1 MSRGNCVQIFP
12 SDFEEG
18 GKFYNIVL
26 HESLP
31 VPPEIMRYIYGGD
44 YCEIEN
50 STELN
55 LLKFLWKVKGK
66 RMYSCLCKSKEHLVC
81 YCAHENQIEMFRDIK
96 VEDFKT
102 GGIFE
107 NIVINS
113 KLPLNEEI
121 LDYMVGCISK
131 FDAMPDGHCF
141 KSNEYQIKILQRC
154 YQYKNESTTF
164 ICNCKK
170 HLNYY

>member
-1 MSRGNCVQIFP
+1 MSKGCKPMNE
-12 SDFEEG
+12 SYFEEAG
-18 GKFYNIVL
+18 LFDLVL
-26 HESLP
+26 PECLP
-31 VPPEIMRYIYGGD
+31 IPTKIMTYLYGEC
-44 YCEIEN
+44 YEIEK

-55 LLKFLWKVKGK
+55 LLKFLWKMKGE
-66 RMYSCLCKSKEHLVC
+66 RMYKCFCKSKDHLVC
-81 YCAHENQIEMFRDIK
+81 YRAHENQIEMFRDIK

-121 LDYMVGCISK
+121 LDYMVGSICRFAEMS
-131 FDAMPDGHCF
+131 DGYCF
-141 KSNEYQIKILQRC
+141 KSNEYQINVLQRC

-164 ICNCKK
+164 ICKCKK
-170 HLNYY
+170 HLNFY

>member
-1 MSRGNCVQIFP
+1 MSKGCKPMNE
-12 SDFEEG
+12 SYFEEG
-18 GKFYNIVL
+18 GLFYDVI
-26 HESLP
+26 LP
-31 VPPEIMRYIYGGD
+31 ECLPIPTEIMTYLYGECC
-44 YCEIEN
+44 YEIEK

-55 LLKFLWKVKGK
+55 LLKFLWKMKGE
-66 RMYSCLCKSKEHLVC
+66 RMYKCFCKSKDHLVC
-81 YCAHENQIEMFRDIK
+81 YRAHENQIEMFRDIK

-121 LDYMVGCISK
+121 LDYMVGSICRFAEMS
-131 FDAMPDGHCF
+131 DGYCF
-141 KSNEYQIKILQRC
+141 KSNEYQINVLQRC

-164 ICNCKK
+164 ICKCKK
-170 HLNYY
+170 HLNFY

>member
-1 MSRGNCVQIFP
+1 MSRGICVQIFP
-12 SDFEEG
+12 GDFEEG

-26 HESLP
+26 PESLP
-31 VPPEIMRYIYGGD
+31 VPPEIMRYVYGGD

-81 YCAHENQIEMFRDIK
+81 YCVHENQIEMFRDIK

-107 NIVINS
+107 NVVINS

-121 LDYMVGCISK
+121 LDYMVGSICRFAEMS
-131 FDAMPDGHCF
+131 DGYCF
-141 KSNEYQIKILQRC
+141 KSNEYQINVLQRC

-164 ICNCKK
+164 ICKCKK
-170 HLNYY
+170 HLNFY